1 MRWIAVVTAVVA
13 IAALVVP
20 AGGRTAVR
28 GLPASWIAVAHGED
42 GGTVWSGRIPDRFV
56 PSDRRSSAVYLPP
69 GFDAAKRYPVVYLL
83 HGMRGAPSSFY
94 AGLHFAD
101 VADRLIAAGTVPPF
115 IGVMPVA
122 GPTVNPDS
130 GEWAGVWEDFVVRD
144 VVPWID
150 DHLPTIASPA
160 GRALAGLCAGG
171 FGAVDIGLLHPGLFG
186 TLESWEGY
194 FAPVYRDGPF
204 VHASSVPKRPGWRRP
219 MSTAPKPPA
228 QRPASARPVGDVIV
242 GRWSSIHGTT
252 SWTTKSSQ
260 TPAHSP
266 LSGLTSGPAT
276 GITPM
281 NGGTVPAAI
290 NRSATS
296 AKWRPA

>member
-171 FGAVDIGLLHPGLFG
+171 FGAVDIGLRHPGMFD

-204 VHASSVPKRPGWRRP
+204 VHASSADLAAHTPTLLLRADAAALRRDGVRFYV
-219 MSTAPKPPA
+219 SVGGNHGNVL
-228 QRPASARPVGDVIV
+228 RVWSLDFARELAELQLPHEL
-242 GRWSSIHGTT
+242 W
-252 SWTTKSSQ
+252 Q
-260 TPAHSP
+260 
-266 LSGLTSGPAT
+266 L
-276 GITPM
+276 
-281 NGGTVPAAI
+281 PAAE
-290 NRSATS
+290 RGHFWSATLPS
-296 AKWRPA
+296 ALVFAGAGFR